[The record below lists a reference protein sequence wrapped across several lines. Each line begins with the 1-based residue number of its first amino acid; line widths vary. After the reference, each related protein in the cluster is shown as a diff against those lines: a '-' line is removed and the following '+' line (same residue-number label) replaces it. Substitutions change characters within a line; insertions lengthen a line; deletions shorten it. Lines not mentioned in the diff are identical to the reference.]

1 MYNVS
6 QRYKDGM
13 KRDLRERS
21 YIRVNFG
28 IVNQEAQSSAVIDW
42 ANTNP
47 AETYSESSYM
57 FNNGNDDVDYAT
69 FERDFVKVDGSQIF
83 YNDTNI
89 NKYISSSFVTEQNPV
104 KVTVNLNVAE
114 PQEIKGLTVSFG
126 DLYPV
131 KFDVINVT
139 TGKTI
144 ISVTDNTS
152 ATWISEEV
160 LSDVTSIRFVF
171 YKMKSSPARLRIN
184 YILFGLGKSY
194 TNDNVIE
201 SSLEESISP
210 INENLPQYD
219 FSVQLDNYPDENGVR
234 YFDVDNPS
242 STINFLKKGQEIDV
256 YYGYELP
263 TDSEEDDESTVEE
276 LSEGSSGEIE
286 WVKGGHFYLSEWESN
301 DTTATIKATDILRNK
316 EDTYDKGV
324 YNSSGTTYYDLC
336 VSVLADMGIKNYELS
351 NVLKQFKTTTPI
363 PKVTH
368 KEVLQLI
375 ANACGCTVMVDRD
388 GKVIIGLSPGDKNGY
403 TELNTKNVTK
413 SESGYVSSE
422 VSNTRGVFSN
432 PPEFHYEFYERTNV
446 NENLIGYYYGASVVN
461 GVELQFGEVLPDE
474 IRITNGASLNL
485 VVSENIQ
492 ANMNI
497 PFGSVNHELS
507 SLTVTFPKT
516 KNGNEK
522 LSIKKIKPVSATG
535 FEMDKTD
542 ISENITVTKLNTLQ
556 NVTVSFSKYVPSTTP
571 EEIATSTYE
580 YSIDDK
586 TKVTE
591 TFTFDEPYTKY
602 YAKLV
607 HHTTNSEGEEVDYEE
622 VASSSWA
629 KVTKQ
634 GAYFVEMTYHKGDGC
649 GGSNTLR
656 VYGNKLNKTDYTH
669 TITYNDTGD
678 VIAWENPLM
687 DNRDQARI
695 MATLIGNYYEDDME
709 YSYST
714 RGNPELDVNDIVYQE
729 NDYHDDMS
737 VRIINHTTNF
747 NGSFSGSVTA
757 RREV

>member
-1 MYNVS
+1 
-6 QRYKDGM
+6 M

-21 YIRVNFG
+21 YIHVSFG
-28 IVNQEAQSSAVIDW
+28 IVNQEAQSSAVVDW
-42 ANTNP
+42 ANTS
-47 AETYSESSYM
+47 AVETYSESSSI
-57 FNNGNDDVDYAT
+57 FNNGNDDVDYVT
-69 FERDFVKVDGSQIF
+69 FEQDFVKVDGSQVF
-83 YNDTNI
+83 YSDTGDLS
-89 NKYISSSFVTEQNPV
+89 KYVSKEFVTEQNPV
-104 KVTVNLNVAE
+104 TVTINLNVE
-114 PQEIKGLTVSFG
+114 ESQEIKGLTVSFG

-144 ISVTDNTS
+144 ISVTDNTN

-160 LSDVTSIRFVF
+160 LSDIKSVRFVF

-184 YILFGLGKSY
+184 YILFGLGKTY
-194 TNDNVIE
+194 TNDNIVE
-201 SSLEESISP
+201 STLEESISP

-242 STINFLKKGQEIDV
+242 STINYLKKGQEMDV

-263 TDSEEDDESTVEE
+263 TDSEEDEDAIEA
-276 LSEGSSGEIE
+276 LSEDSSGEIE

-324 YNSSGTTYYDLC
+324 YSSSGTTYYDLC
-336 VSVLADMGIKNYELS
+336 VSVLADMGITNYELS
-351 NVLKQFKTTTPI
+351 NVLKKFKTTTPI

-375 ANACGCTVMVDRD
+375 ANACGCVVSVDRD
-388 GKVIIGLSPGDKNGY
+388 GKVIIGLSTNDKNGY
-403 TELNTKNVTK
+403 TTLSTANVTK
-413 SESGYVSSE
+413 SGTEYISNNSSDSQGNFSNTPTFTYTFSKQLHLVGNTTKYYDKGTVSSIE
-422 VSNTRGVFSN
+422 FEFGDNLPGEIQITSTSGINITVRDGIETNTIIPLN
-432 PPEFHYEFYERTNV
+432 T
-446 NENLIGYYYGASVVN
+446 GY
-461 GVELQFGEVLPDE
+461 
-474 IRITNGASLNL
+474 
-485 VVSENIQ
+485 
-492 ANMNI
+492 M
-497 PFGSVNHELS
+497 ELS
-507 SLTVTFPKT
+507 DLTVKFPKT
-516 KNGNEK
+516 QQSNQK
-522 LSIKKIKPVSATG
+522 LTIKKIQPSNRVDFK
-535 FEMDKTD
+535 MDKTD

-556 NVTVSFSKYVPSTTP
+556 NVTVTFKKYIASSTS
-571 EEIATSTYE
+571 EEVATEDIT
-580 YSIDDK
+580 DHG
-586 TKVTE
+586 TNWRTT
-591 TFTFDEPYTKY
+591 TFTFDEPYASFSANVTYKD
-602 YAKLV
+602 
-607 HHTTNSEGEEVDYEE
+607 TSGEEEKDV
-622 VASSSWA
+622 VLSGCAQITS
-629 KVTKQ
+629 Q
-634 GAYFVEMTYHKGDGC
+634 GAYHVEIKYTQYVDGC
-649 GGSNTLR
+649 GAYYGDTLR
-656 VYGNKLNKTDYTH
+656 IYGRKLNNTDYTH

-678 VIAWENPLM
+678 VISWENPLI

-737 VRIINHTTNF
+737 VRLINHTIGF

>member
-6 QRYKDGM
+6 QRYRDGM

-28 IVNQEAQSSAVIDW
+28 IVNQEAQSSAVVDW
-42 ANTNP
+42 ANTSM
-47 AETYSESSYM
+47 AETYSDSSSI

-69 FERDFVKVDGSQIF
+69 FERDFVKVDGSQVF
-83 YNDTNI
+83 YNDTANLS
-89 NKYISSSFVTEQNPV
+89 KYVSTDFVTEQNPV
-104 KVTVNLNVAE
+104 TVTINLNVE
-114 PQEIKGLTVSFG
+114 NPQEIKGLTVSFG

-131 KFDVINVT
+131 KFNVIDVT

-144 ISVTDNTS
+144 TSVTDNTS

-160 LSDVTSIRFVF
+160 LSDIKSVRFVF

-184 YILFGLGKSY
+184 YILFGLGKTY
-194 TNDNVIE
+194 TNDNIVE
-201 SSLEESISP
+201 STLEESISP

-242 STINFLKKGQEIDV
+242 STINYLKKGQEIDV

-263 TDSEEDDESTVEE
+263 TNSEEDEDAVED
-276 LSEGSSGEIE
+276 LSEDSSGEIE

-324 YNSSGTTYYDLC
+324 YSSSGTTYYDLC
-336 VSVLADMGIKNYELS
+336 VSVLADMGITNYQLS
-351 NVLKQFKTTTPI
+351 GLLKSFKTTTPV

-375 ANACGCTVMVDRD
+375 ANACGCVISVDRD
-388 GKVIIGLSPGDKNGY
+388 GKVIIGLSPGDKNAY
-403 TELNTKNVTK
+403 MELSTKNVTK

-422 VSNTRGVFSN
+422 TSNTSGVFSN
-432 PPEFHYEFYERTNV
+432 PPEFHYDFYERINV
-446 NENLIGYYYGASVVN
+446 NKNLIGYYYGASVVN
-461 GVELQFGEVLPDE
+461 GVELQFGEVLPSE

-485 VVSENIQ
+485 VVRENIQ
-492 ANMNI
+492 TDMNI
-497 PFGSVNHELS
+497 PLGFVNRELS
-507 SLTVTFPKT
+507 NLTITFPKT

-522 LSIKKIKPVSATG
+522 VSIKKIKPVSTTG

-542 ISENITVTKLNTLQ
+542 ISENITVTKLNTLKQ
-556 NVTVSFSKYVPSTTP
+556 VTVSFGKY
-571 EEIATSTYE
+571 ATSSTAE
-580 YSIDDK
+580 EVVTEDIVDLGTTWK
-586 TKVTE
+586 TE
-591 TFTFDEPYTKY
+591 TFTFDEPYSSF
-602 YAKLV
+602 YAEV
-607 HHTTNSEGEEVDYEE
+607 TRHVSSGEEETDE
-622 VASSSWA
+622 
-629 KVTKQ
+629 KLIGHTKILKQ
-634 GAYFVEMTYHKGDGC
+634 GAYYVEVSYTQNYDGYGYDGD
-649 GGSNTLR
+649 TLR
-656 VYGNKLNKTDYTH
+656 VYGYKLNKTDFTH
-669 TITYNDTGD
+669 TINYNDTGD
-678 VIAWENPLM
+678 VISWENPLI
-687 DNRDQARI
+687 DNREQARI
-695 MATLIGNYYEDDME
+695 MATLIGNHYSDDME

-714 RGNPELDVNDIVYQE
+714 RGNPELDVNDIIYQE
-729 NDYHDDMS
+729 NDYHDNMS
-737 VRIINHTTNF
+737 VRLINHTIGF